1 MIRLL
6 LLPSSTLLPRMH
18 VALDPVAEGKEP
30 AGLTVPSKFLRD
42 RLGVAGITSIHMP
55 LARTLSQDHANWSPV
70 ARRGRCELLAR
81 EKSKGVWERE
91 SWALP
96 HS

>member
-1 MIRLL
+1 
-6 LLPSSTLLPRMH
+6 MH
-18 VALDPVAEGKEP
+18 VALDPMAEGKEP
-30 AGLTVPSKFLRD
+30 AGLTVHSKFLRA
-42 RLGVAGITSIHMP
+42 RLGVAGITSMHTP

-70 ARRGRCELLAR
+70 ARRGHCELLAK